1 MKEEEDEE
9 EGRVGNG
16 IGEREGR
23 DAVEREEKRANEE

>member
-23 DAVEREEKRANEE
+23 DAGNISIYSAREE